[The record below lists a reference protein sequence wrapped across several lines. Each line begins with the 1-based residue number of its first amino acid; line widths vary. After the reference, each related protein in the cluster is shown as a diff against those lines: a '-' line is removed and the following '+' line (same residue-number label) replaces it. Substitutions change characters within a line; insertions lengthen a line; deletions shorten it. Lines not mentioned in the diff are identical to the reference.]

1 MINYN
6 AHTLFDISQLTDNFC
21 VHLIPDNG
29 FGYIYFS
36 VSIGLILIS
45 LISMSGAGKKFG
57 EKVLNTAGN
66 LGSAVSGA
74 AGLHYLSKE
83 YQKSNSSS
91 NSSGSKS
98 SNSSGGKS
106 SNSSGSKSGSKT
118 SSSKN

>member
-6 AHTLFDISQLTDNFC
+6 AHTLFDISQLINNFC

-36 VSIGLILIS
+36 ISIGLTLIT

-66 LGSAVSGA
+66 IGSAVSGA
-74 AGLHYLSKE
+74 AGFHYLTKE
-83 YQKSNSSS
+83 YQKGSGSS
-91 NSSGSKS
+91 NSSKSKTSTSSGSKTS
-98 SNSSGGKS
+98 T
-106 SNSSGSKSGSKT
+106 SSGSKSGS
-118 SSSKN
+118 SKK